1 MGNKKR
7 NTIITII
14 IFSVIIIAG
23 IIAYILN
30 YSHNNSSLTILEK
43 KWITN
48 HTNKIVDINIY
59 NDIPIYGYNGNG
71 IIFDY
76 LNYFTE
82 KHGINFN
89 KISYF
94 TKEEIESK
102 DLAFITL
109 SNEEEVTENDIL
121 FYEDHYVILKKNLNK
136 HINLNDIDKL
146 GLLSEDI
153 TRIKTYLGN
162 DNISYLEYKD
172 IDALIKAY
180 NNDEVN
186 YLIIPNVRYMD
197 DILKNNFNI
206 VYHINDLHMKYVLRV
221 KDKETYNIF
230 YKIYHEYYKEEY
242 RDDYSN
248 NYLNVYFNNT
258 NTSDLERKNY
268 NAKTYKYGYV
278 INMPFE
284 NYVNKEFVGTISNYL
299 KTFEQ
304 DTQTEIEVIRY
315 DKIDDLKSALVSGE
329 VDFSL
334 ANFNYDKLNMEEYIT
349 NTITDMTYVVLS
361 KNELVINSLKGLSN
375 KKVLIVNESKIHEL
389 CSMNNILTI
398 EKFNNT
404 DELLRNID
412 DESILLIDKETYLYY
427 KNNKLKDYK
436 IAYEETL
443 SNGYKFIMN
452 KSNETFNQ
460 LFDYYISSINYN
472 LYRYEYNTEITLEK
486 DLTMYKILAF
496 IAGLLMI
503 LTGIILFV
511 NKKNVTNNVISK
523 EDKLKYIDPMT
534 SLKNRNYLNA
544 NIYKWDDNVIFPQS
558 VVVFDI
564 NNVRDVNDKLGREAG
579 DEIIKKVASI
589 LINNQLENTD
599 IIRSGGD
606 EFLIY
611 MIGYEEKKVAE
622 YTKNILKEM
631 KNIPNTLGVEYGYSM
646 ILDEVKTV
654 DDAINEA
661 ITMMNKNKEKRNK

>member
-1 MGNKKR
+1 MENKKR

-14 IFSVIIIAG
+14 ILTIII
-23 IIAYILN
+23 IVSTVVLILN

-48 HTNKIVDINIY
+48 NTNKVVDINIY
-59 NDIPIYGYNGNG
+59 NDIPIYGYNGSG
-71 IIFDY
+71 MIFDY
-76 LNYFTE
+76 LNYFSE

-94 TKEEIESK
+94 TEEEIKSK
-102 DLAFITL
+102 DLVFLSL
-109 SNEEEVTENDIL
+109 SNEEKVTENDIL
-121 FYEDHYVILKKNLNK
+121 FYEDHYVILKKDLNK
-136 HINLNDIDKL
+136 HITLNDIDKL
-146 GLLSEDI
+146 GLLKEDS
-153 TRIKTYLGN
+153 TRVKDYLS
-162 DNISYLEYKD
+162 DYNINYLEYED
-172 IDALIKAY
+172 INELINAY
-180 NNDEVN
+180 TKNEIN
-186 YLIIPNVRYMD
+186 YLIMPNIKYMD
-197 DILKNNFNI
+197 DILKNKFNI
-206 VYHINDLHMKYVLRV
+206 VYHVNDLNTKYVLRV
-221 KDKETYNIF
+221 DDKEAYNIF
-230 YKIYHEYYKEEY
+230 YKTYLEYSKEEY
-242 RDDYSN
+242 IKDYST
-248 NYLNVYFNNT
+248 NYLNIYFNNT

-278 INMPFE
+278 INMPYE

-304 DTQTEIEVIRY
+304 HTQTEIEVIRY

-334 ANFNYDKLNMEEYIT
+334 ANFNYDKINMEEYLT
-349 NTITDMTYVVLS
+349 NTITDISYVVLS
-361 KNELVINSLKGLSN
+361 KNELVINSLKGLAD
-375 KKVLIVNESKIHEL
+375 KKVLIVNESKLHEL
-389 CSMNNILTI
+389 CNENNIPV

-404 DELLRNID
+404 DELLRNIND
-412 DESILLIDKETYLYY
+412 DSILLVDKETYLYY
-427 KNNKLKDYK
+427 KDNKLKDYK
-436 IAYEETL
+436 IAYEQILT
-443 SNGYKFIMN
+443 NGYKFIMN
-452 KSNETFNQ
+452 KSNETFNK

-486 DLTMYKILAF
+486 DLTMYKIVAF
-496 IAGLLMI
+496 IAALLML

-534 SLKNRNYLNA
+534 SLKNRNYLNV

-558 VVVFDI
+558 VVVFDL
-564 NNVRDVNDKLGREAG
+564 NNVRDVNDKFGREAG

-611 MIGYEEKKVAE
+611 MVGYEEKRVVE

-631 KNIPNTLGVEYGYSM
+631 KNIPNSLGVEFGYSM

-661 ITMMNKNKEKRNK
+661 ITMMNKNKEKKK